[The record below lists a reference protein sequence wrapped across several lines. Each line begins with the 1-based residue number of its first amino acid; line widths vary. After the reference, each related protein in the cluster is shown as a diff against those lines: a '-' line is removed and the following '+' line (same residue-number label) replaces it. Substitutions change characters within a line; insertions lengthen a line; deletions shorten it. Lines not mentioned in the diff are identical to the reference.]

1 MANYSLVIDSKFSP
15 FTYQE
20 LLHPVMAATQAHQAL
35 ETEYGNLESAA
46 DLIASK
52 VNETKDPES
61 YKRYTTYYN
70 ALKAKADQ
78 LSREGLNATSRR
90 DMLKLKSNYNKQIM
104 PIATAIDRRKE
115 LEKEQRTAIAA
126 NPTLR
131 YERMAKNMSLDDFVN
146 NPEADYGQSYSGA
159 LLMSQVSQAVASYA
173 KTLTKKGKL
182 KGNGLPF
189 QYQQDLQ
196 YGASPEQV
204 MQTIIMN
211 SLKGDAEAQKY
222 LNSISDKSDREA
234 IKYLNGVVNQV
245 ITSSK
250 IRDWADENTFKELM
264 SFANQGLY
272 SAVGQALI
280 KDYQDSFGMK
290 VAADRIAEAR
300 AAARQRAAAG
310 GGGGGGGSKVSPHN
324 RNLVPIT
331 GKMDLNKNAKELQK
345 YINLGYIKK
354 DSSGKFYITKA
365 GWKEYNRISYSK
377 SVAFNGAV
385 SAVNHTTNGYERK
398 IHNKYINEGYKAS
411 NSDFNKFIRSFKIN
425 NTKNENYG
433 SVSGVTN
440 ILNRAYK
447 ENGDMHDVYSAMELR
462 LQVSGDQATKMSDAI
477 LAGKEGSENQKFH
490 AQIFKPGTGWVDK
503 KLSFTARELSE
514 YYKLVA
520 MAPSR
525 YGMTAIYLPK
535 GSDSKDGNYGGDA
548 IRIKVDSRTVYPA
561 KTNTAISRVSDAYI
575 YNEILRTG
583 LYPKTYPNNPSRILL
598 DRRGRIQYTNKP
610 LDEAGIV
617 KYKNEYNRALGD
629 TQEATMNIG
638 VTSGTPTDDY
648 LIIPDTQLLY
658 TQLP

>member
-20 LLHPVMAATQAHQAL
+20 LLHPVMASTQAHQAL

-52 VNETKDPES
+52 INETKDPES

-159 LLMSQVSQAVASYA
+159 LLTSQVSQAVASYA

-211 SLKGDAEAQKY
+211 SLKGDAEAQRY

-280 KDYQDSFGMK
+280 KDYQDTYGMQ
-290 VAADRIAEAR
+290 VAAERRAEAR
-300 AAARQRAAAG
+300 AARAARQAAARDG
-310 GGGGGGGSKVSPHN
+310 GGGNDLSPHN

-331 GKMDLNKNAKELQK
+331 GKME
-345 YINLGYIKK
+345 
-354 DSSGKFYITKA
+354 
-365 GWKEYNRISYSK
+365 
-377 SVAFNGAV
+377 V
-385 SAVNHTTNGYERK
+385 
-398 IHNKYINEGYKAS
+398 
-411 NSDFNKFIRSFKIN
+411 
-425 NTKNENYG
+425 
-433 SVSGVTN
+433 
-440 ILNRAYK
+440 
-447 ENGDMHDVYSAMELR
+447 
-462 LQVSGDQATKMSDAI
+462 
-477 LAGKEGSENQKFH
+477 
-490 AQIFKPGTGWVDK
+490 
-503 KLSFTARELSE
+503 
-514 YYKLVA
+514 
-520 MAPSR
+520 
-525 YGMTAIYLPK
+525 
-535 GSDSKDGNYGGDA
+535 
-548 IRIKVDSRTVYPA
+548 
-561 KTNTAISRVSDAYI
+561 
-575 YNEILRTG
+575 G
-583 LYPKTYPNNPSRILL
+583 L
-598 DRRGRIQYTNKP
+598 
-610 LDEAGIV
+610 
-617 KYKNEYNRALGD
+617 
-629 TQEATMNIG
+629 
-638 VTSGTPTDDY
+638 
-648 LIIPDTQLLY
+648 
-658 TQLP
+658 

>member
-78 LSREGLNATSRR
+78 LSREGLNTTSRR
-90 DMLKLKSNYNKQIM
+90 DMLNLKSNFNKQIK
-104 PIATAIDRRKE
+104 PIADAIDRRKE

-211 SLKGDAEAQKY
+211 SLKGDAEAQRY

-310 GGGGGGGSKVSPHN
+310 GGGGGGGNDLSPHS

-331 GKMDLNKNAKELQK
+331 GKMDLNKNAKELQG
-345 YINLGYIKK
+345 YINQGYIAK
-354 DSSGKFYITKA
+354 DKNGKLYITNR
-365 GWKEYNRISYSK
+365 GWRAYNKMYYSK
-377 SVAFNGAV
+377 SSGLGTPEETTSYV
-385 SAVNHTTNGYERK
+385 TNGYDYEK
-398 IHNKYINEGYKAS
+398 HKNYINRGFKAS
-411 NSDFNKFIRSFKIN
+411 NSQFNKFIRSFKL
-425 NTKNENYG
+425 TKGNENYG
-433 SVSGVTN
+433 HVSGVNN

-447 ENGDMHDVYSAMELR
+447 ENGDIYDTYNAMELR

-535 GSDSKDGNYGGDA
+535 GSDSKDGNYGDDA

>member
-20 LLHPVMAATQAHQAL
+20 LLHPVMASTQAHQAL

-78 LSREGLNATSRR
+78 LSREGLNTTSRR
-90 DMLKLKSNYNKQIM
+90 DMLNLKSNFNKQIK
-104 PIATAIDRRKE
+104 PIADAIDRRKE

-211 SLKGDAEAQKY
+211 SLKGDAEAQRY

-280 KDYQDSFGMK
+280 KDYQDTYGMQ
-290 VAADRIAEAR
+290 VAAERR
-300 AAARQRAAAG
+300 AAARAARQAAPRG
-310 GGGGGGGSKVSPHN
+310 GGEGGGNGLSPHN

-345 YINLGYIKK
+345 YINLGYIGK
-354 DSSGKFYITKA
+354 DKNGKLYITNR
-365 GWKEYNRISYSK
+365 GWREYNRMSYSK

-385 SAVNHTTNGYERK
+385 SAVNHTINGYK
-398 IHNKYINEGYKAS
+398 KKTHDKYINEGYRAS
-411 NSDFNKFIRSFKIN
+411 NSDFNKFVRSFKL
-425 NTKNENYG
+425 TKGNENYG
-433 SVSGVTN
+433 HVSGVNN
-440 ILNRAYK
+440 ILNRAYR
-447 ENGDMHDVYSAMELR
+447 ENGDMYDTYNAMELR

-477 LAGKEGSENQKFH
+477 LASKEGSENQKFH
-490 AQIFKPGTGWVDK
+490 AQIFKPGTGWVDTK
-503 KLSFTARELSE
+503 KSYSTTELGK

-525 YGMTAIYLPK
+525 YGMTAIYIPK
-535 GSDSKDGNYGGDA
+535 GSDDKDGNYGDDA
-548 IRIKVDSRTVYPA
+548 IRIKVDSSTVYPA
-561 KTNTAISRVSDAYI
+561 KTKSAVGRMSDAYI
-575 YNEILRTG
+575 YNEILTKG
-583 LYPKTYPNNPSRILL
+583 LYPKTDPKNPSRVVVT
-598 DRRGRIQYTNKP
+598 RKGIQYTNKP
-610 LDEAGIV
+610 LDEAGKV
-617 KYKNEYNRALGD
+617 KYRNEFYRAIND
-629 TQEATMNIG
+629 AQDYTMNIG
-638 VTSGTPTDDY
+638 ITSATPTDNY
-648 LIIPDTQLLY
+648 LIMSDNPYLLNE
-658 TQLP
+658 

>member
-78 LSREGLNATSRR
+78 LSREGLNTTSRR
-90 DMLKLKSNYNKQIM
+90 DMLNLKSNFNKQIK
-104 PIATAIDRRKE
+104 PIADAIDRRKE

-280 KDYQDSFGMK
+280 KDYQDAYGMQ
-290 VAADRIAEAR
+290 VAAERR
-300 AAARQRAAAG
+300 AAARAARQVAAPGGEG
-310 GGGGGGGSKVSPHN
+310 GGNGLSPHN

-345 YINLGYIKK
+345 YINLGYIGK
-354 DSSGKFYITKA
+354 DKNGKLYITNR
-365 GWKEYNRISYSK
+365 GWREYNRMSYSK

-385 SAVNHTTNGYERK
+385 SAVNHTTNGYKKET
-398 IHNKYINEGYKAS
+398 HDKYINEGYKAS
-411 NSDFNKFIRSFKIN
+411 NSDFNKFVRSFKL
-425 NTKNENYG
+425 TKGNENYG
-433 SVSGVTN
+433 HVSGINN
-440 ILNRAYK
+440 ILNRAYR
-447 ENGDMHDVYSAMELR
+447 ENGDMYDTYNAMELR

-535 GSDSKDGNYGGDA
+535 GSDNKDGNYGADA

-561 KTNTAISRVSDAYI
+561 KVNTAISRVSDAYI

-598 DRRGRIQYTNKP
+598 DRKGRIQYTNKP

-617 KYKNEYNRALGD
+617 KYKNEYNRALSD

-638 VTSGTPTDDY
+638 VTSGTQTDDY
-648 LIIPDTQLLY
+648 LIIPDTQLLR